1 MEILTAGQMRDADK
15 ETIANI
21 MPESQLMEN
30 AGFAAAC
37 QIARRYG
44 KRPVTVLCGAGN
56 NGGDG
61 FVVARLLM
69 RRGWFVEVVFV
80 GDERKMSPAAAS
92 NAERFKGGVRPLSLQ
107 RLKNAEKDDRLFVD
121 AVFGTGL
128 SRPVTGDIADFF
140 NALNE
145 TNAPC
150 VALDIPSGVCADT
163 GEVLGTAPFCDMT
176 VTFCR
181 PKIGHFLYPAKERAG
196 DLIVCPIGISDET
209 VAQQHPSVYENTPDL
224 FSIPASAPYDN
235 KYSRG
240 AVLVRAGEMT
250 GAARLAAAAA
260 RRAGAGWVGVSCDSS
275 LQPPFTFDAETV
287 VRPAD
292 TPEAFKAQLTDRKIA
307 AAVIGMGLAET
318 PRIRDFL
325 DILSASGK
333 PFVADA
339 GALPFIKTVKDPSRA
354 VVTPHA
360 GEFHRLFP
368 DMAGKNKTDQARTA
382 AKALNCVVVLK
393 GADTVIAAPDGRAAI
408 NDTTAF
414 NLATAG
420 SGDVLDGVIGAML
433 AKSLPPF
440 ESACAG
446 VWLHSRA
453 AESVNKFNLTASDII
468 DALGEI
474 RSSPTPSVHRAR
486 I

>member
-21 MPESQLMEN
+21 MPELQLMEN

-61 FVVARLLM
+61 FVVARLLR
-69 RRGWFVEVVFV
+69 RRGWPVEVVFT
-80 GDERKMSPAAAS
+80 GDEQKMTPAAAA
-92 NAERFKGGVRPLSLQ
+92 NAAKFKGAVRPLSLQ
-107 RLKNAEKDDRLFVD
+107 RLKNAEKDGRLFVD

-128 SRPVTGDIADFF
+128 CRPVAGDIADFF

-145 TNAPC
+145 TAAPC

-196 DLIVCPIGISDET
+196 DLTVCPIGIPDEI
-209 VAQQHPSVYENTPDL
+209 VARQNPAVYENTPDL
-224 FSIPASAPYDN
+224 FFLPTATPYDN

-260 RRAGAGWVGVSCDSS
+260 RRAGAGWVGVSCDTQ
-275 LQPPFTFDAETV
+275 LQDLFALDAETV
-287 VRPAD
+287 VQPAD
-292 TPEAFKAQLTDRKIA
+292 TAEAFKALLNGRKIS
-307 AAVIGMGLAET
+307 AAVIGMGLKET
-318 PRIRDFL
+318 PRACEFL

-354 VVTPHA
+354 VITPHT
-360 GEFHRLFP
+360 GEFCRLFP
-368 DMAGKNKTDQARTA
+368 DRTGKNKLDQARTA

-408 NDTTAF
+408 NATTAF

-420 SGDVLDGVIGAML
+420 SGDVLGGVIGAML

-453 AESVNKFNLTASDII
+453 AESAGRANLTAADIV
-468 DALGEI
+468 DALGKI
-474 RSSPTPSVHRAR
+474 R
-486 I
+486 

>member
-1 MEILTAGQMRDADK
+1 MEILTADQMRAADR
-15 ETIANI
+15 ETY
-21 MPESQLMEN
+21 ERLSLSETELMEN

-61 FVVARLLM
+61 FVVARLL
-69 RRGWFVEVVFV
+69 RQRGWFVDVAFV
-80 GDERKMSPAAAS
+80 GDERKMSPAARFHAGL
-92 NAERFKGGVRPLSLQ
+92 FKGTVRPPSFK
-107 RLKNAEKDDRLFVD
+107 RLKQTAKLNGLFVD

-128 SRPVTGDIADFF
+128 SRPVGGDLADFF

-145 TNAPC
+145 TEVPC
-150 VALDIPSGVCADT
+150 CALDIPSGVVADT
-163 GEVLGTAPFCDMT
+163 GEIAGAAPFCDMT

-181 PKIGHFLYPAKERAG
+181 PKIGHFLYPARERAG
-196 DLIVCPIGISDET
+196 DLVVCPIGIPDEI
-209 VAQQHPSVYENTPDL
+209 VARQKPSVFENTPDL
-224 FSIPASAPYDN
+224 FSVPDAVPADN

-260 RRAGAGWVGVSCDSS
+260 RRSGAGWVGVSCDSDRRNFFA
-275 LQPPFTFDAETV
+275 LDAETV
-287 VRPAD
+287 VLPAD
-292 TPEAFKAQLTDRKIA
+292 TPEELKALLDSRKIS
-307 AAVIGMGLAET
+307 AAVIGMGLPET
-318 PRIRDFL
+318 PRAKEML
-325 DILSASGK
+325 NAVAASKK

-339 GALPFIKTVKDPSRA
+339 GVLPFVKNVKDPSRA

-360 GEFHRLFP
+360 GEFRRMFP
-368 DMAGKNKTDQARTA
+368 DMAEKSKLDQALTA
-382 AKALNCVVVLK
+382 AKSLNCVVVLK

-408 NDTTAF
+408 NATTAF

-420 SGDVLDGVIGAML
+420 SGDVLSGVIGAML

-440 ESACAG
+440 EAACAG
-446 VWLHSRA
+446 VRLHSRA
-453 AESVNKFNLTASDII
+453 AESVPRRDLTASDII

-474 RSSPTPSVHRAR
+474 R
-486 I
+486 

>member
-21 MPESQLMEN
+21 MPELQLMEN

-44 KRPVTVLCGAGN
+44 KRPVTVLCGTGN

-61 FVVARLLM
+61 FVVARLL
-69 RRGWFVEVVFV
+69 RGRGWPVEVVFT
-80 GDERKMSPAAAS
+80 GDERKMSPAATA
-92 NAERFKGGVRPLSLQ
+92 NAAKFKGIVRPLSLRRLQ
-107 RLKNAEKDDRLFVD
+107 RAKKDGRLFVD

-128 SRPVTGDIADFF
+128 SRPVTGEIADFF

-145 TNAPC
+145 TDAPC
-150 VALDIPSGVCADT
+150 VALDVPSGVCADT

-181 PKIGHFLYPAKERAG
+181 PKAGLCLYPAKERVG
-196 DLIVCPIGISDET
+196 KLTVCPIGIPDEI
-209 VAQQHPSVYENTPDL
+209 VARRHPSVFENTPDL
-224 FSIPASAPYDN
+224 FSVPAATPFDN

-260 RRAGAGWVGVSCDSS
+260 RRAGAGWVGVSCDCA
-275 LQPPFTFDAETV
+275 LQNLFAVNAETV
-287 VRPAD
+287 VLPAE
-292 TPEAFKAQLTDRKIA
+292 TPEEFRSQLADRKIS
-307 AAVIGMGLAET
+307 AAVIGMGAQGT
-318 PRIRDFL
+318 PRLQEFMN
-325 DILSASGK
+325 ILSASGK

-354 VVTPHA
+354 VVTPHT

-368 DMAGKNKTDQARTA
+368 DMSEKNALDQALNA
-382 AKALNCVVVLK
+382 AKILNCVVVLK
-393 GADTVIAAPDGRAAI
+393 GAATVIAAPDGRAAI
-408 NDTTAF
+408 NNTTAF

-420 SGDVLDGVIGAML
+420 SGDVLGGIIGAML

-446 VWLHSRA
+446 VWMHSRA
-453 AESVNKFNLTASDII
+453 AESAGRFALTASDII
-468 DALGEI
+468 ETLGII
-474 RSSPTPSVHRAR
+474 R
-486 I
+486 

>member
-21 MPESQLMEN
+21 MPELQLMEN

-61 FVVARLLM
+61 FVVARLLR
-69 RRGWFVEVVFV
+69 RRGWPVEVVFT
-80 GDERKMSPAAAS
+80 GDEQKMTPAAAA
-92 NAERFKGGVRPLSLQ
+92 NAAKFKGAVRPLSLQ
-107 RLKNAEKDDRLFVD
+107 RLKNAEKDGRLFVD

-128 SRPVTGDIADFF
+128 CRPVAGDIADFF
-140 NALNE
+140 NAMNE
-145 TNAPC
+145 TAAPC

-196 DLIVCPIGISDET
+196 DLTVCPIGIPDEI
-209 VAQQHPSVYENTPDL
+209 VARQNPAVYENTPDL
-224 FSIPASAPYDN
+224 FFLPTATPYDN

-260 RRAGAGWVGVSCDSS
+260 RRAGAGWVGVSCDTQ
-275 LQPPFTFDAETV
+275 LQDLFALDAETV
-287 VRPAD
+287 VQPAD
-292 TPEAFKAQLTDRKIA
+292 TAEAFKAQLNGRKIS
-307 AAVIGMGLAET
+307 AAVIGMGLKET
-318 PRIRDFL
+318 PRACEFL

-354 VVTPHA
+354 VITPHT
-360 GEFHRLFP
+360 GEFCRLFP
-368 DMAGKNKTDQARTA
+368 DRTGKNKLDQARTA

-408 NDTTAF
+408 NATTAF

-420 SGDVLDGVIGAML
+420 SGDVLGGVIGAML

-453 AESVNKFNLTASDII
+453 AESAGRANLTAADIV
-468 DALGEI
+468 DALGKI
-474 RSSPTPSVHRAR
+474 R
-486 I
+486 